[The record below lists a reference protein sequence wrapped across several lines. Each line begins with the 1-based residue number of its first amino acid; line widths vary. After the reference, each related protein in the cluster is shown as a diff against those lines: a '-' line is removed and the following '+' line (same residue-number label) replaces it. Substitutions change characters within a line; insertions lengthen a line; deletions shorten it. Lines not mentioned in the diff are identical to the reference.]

1 MTAAA
6 AAPVRLRSAA
16 TPLSEPQTT
25 QPRSAALWKRTTA
38 SARLFFV
45 LLALFPL
52 MFYNYFRIS
61 TSSSDFGDSIETRRR
76 NEISKSTTATFG
88 PSLTE
93 DDSKAEKRIRK
104 RDNNG
109 NTEFIS
115 FWGNQVG
122 STDVDTSKP
131 FCVLWNVD
139 TDAWWTHRPDWTVTL
154 ENTTHYCFGPM
165 KDPDKAQFFR
175 ELYNIQFRG
184 NCSLAVTVEQYN
196 QGWGSDF
203 RSVFQAL
210 SAARQSQQPS
220 VMYLSAPWIYAVGPQ
235 TWINGTRQFVSEQ
248 AAATSACN
256 SRDPQCYFLNLT
268 SCPADANHVLQAH
281 DLAATTTETTPIIM
295 DSRQG
300 GWILEYATRP
310 QTWLRQRVYRYL
322 AAQHLRLKSPCTVF
336 HVRRADA
343 VLTLEQYSNLTRR
356 YHAIEEYINA
366 AASLSLWNSS
376 SRNSIL
382 LLTDDKNAVGEALH
396 KYPHYNWVY
405 LDRQRHKGA
414 AGGFENQIPSGDP
427 ITEVVVILSEL
438 ALAQHCDSI
447 VHTESSFP
455 YFLRP
460 FMMTSAAAAAA
471 GDKTITAVDMDDK
484 LRETGQEVF
493 TETHK
498 FSLKISKP
506 YDDTTTTA
514 GAA

>member
-6 AAPVRLRSAA
+6 AAHVRLRSAA
-16 TPLSEPQTT
+16 TPLTAPQTT
-25 QPRSAALWKRTTA
+25 QEPRSAALWKRTTA
-38 SARLFFV
+38 SARLFV

-52 MFYNYFRIS
+52 MIYNYFRIS
-61 TSSSDFGDSIETRRR
+61 TSNSDFGDLIETRRR
-76 NEISKSTTATFG
+76 SEISKSTIATFG

-93 DDSKAEKRIRK
+93 DSKAEKRIRK

-109 NTEFIS
+109 NTEF
-115 FWGNQVG
+115 G
-122 STDVDTSKP
+122 DVDTSKP
-131 FCVLWNVD
+131 FCVSWNVD

-165 KDPDKAQFFR
+165 TDPDKAQFFR

-184 NCSLAVTVEQYN
+184 NCSHAVTVEQYN

-203 RSVFQAL
+203 RSVFEAL
-210 SAARQSQQPS
+210 SVARQSRQPS
-220 VMYLSAPWIYAVGPQ
+220 VMHLSAPWIYAVGPQ
-235 TWINGTRQFVSEQ
+235 TWINGTRRFVSEQ
-248 AAATSACN
+248 AAATVACN

-295 DSRQG
+295 DSQQG

-322 AAQHLRLKSPCTVF
+322 AAQQLQLKSPCTVF

-343 VLTLEQYSNLTRR
+343 VLTLEQYTNLTRR
-356 YHAIEEYINA
+356 YHAIEEYIQA

-376 SRNSIL
+376 SHNNIL

-447 VHTESSFP
+447 VHTASSFP

-460 FMMTSAAAAAA
+460 IMMSSAAAA
-471 GDKTITAVDMDDK
+471 GDKTITAVDMDYELHKTD
-484 LRETGQEVF
+484 QVF

-498 FSLKISKP
+498 FSLNISKS
-506 YDDTTTTA
+506 YDDTTTATA
-514 GAA
+514 GLA